1 MSFFIGIKSSRVC
14 LTLRYWHQ
22 AHFVAETELY
32 KTHPVIS
39 EKNLG
44 TYLFET
50 DFQTIPKIILI
61 IGMMLMAYGYWN
73 YDKISK
79 ALRIY
84 RKMEGRNK
92 RNGRSKEYV

>member
-1 MSFFIGIKSSRVC
+1 MSRLNPYV
-14 LTLRYWHQ
+14 
-22 AHFVAETELY
+22 VAGSIMALAGAYSITD
-32 KTHPVIS
+32 
-39 EKNLG
+39 
-44 TYLFET
+44 